1 MSGVVTVLALWA
13 LAGVGPEARPRHDAY
28 GVVRLDGVE
37 TKVRWTDGDSFNVR
51 EGAHRGHGTRLLGYN
66 TLEAFGPVHVWG
78 EWKPEELFELAAG
91 AAGVAAA
98 QVWSCSTDGQRDGYR
113 RLLVSCP
120 ELALEMVR
128 RGYGLAYAVDKE
140 PASPKLLEAQ
150 REAQVS
156 RRGIWKKGVVKGV
169 VTSVHSRDERASD
182 AGTEVG
188 TEAETYNRVVDTRTG
203 QAMKRPH
210 HRAYRTCELVCEE
223 TEGERSC
230 MVYVPFE
237 RRYRNKPAC
246 LR

>member
-1 MSGVVTVLALWA
+1 MSGVVTVMALWA
-13 LAGVGPEARPRHDAY
+13 LAGVGGVGGKARPRHDAY

-66 TLEAFGPVHVWG
+66 TLEAFGPVHAWG
-78 EWKPEELFELAAG
+78 EWKPEELFELATG

-98 QVWSCSTDGQRDGYR
+98 QAWSCTTDGKHDGYR

-128 RGYGLAYAVDKE
+128 RGYGLAYAVDGE

-169 VTSVHSRDERASD
+169 VTSVHSQDERASD
-182 AGTEVG
+182 AG

-210 HRAYRTCELVCEE
+210 RRAYRTCELVCEE

-237 RRYRNKPAC
+237 RRYRHQPAC